1 MQATPNVVI
10 APMSLDY
17 VEGLRDCVDAVAR
30 ERKYLATTSG
40 FSLEET
46 ERYVLDLATH
56 EDIQLVALDGDQ
68 VVGWCDIRRSR
79 TEGFSHGG
87 TLGMGVAAAYRRQG
101 IGKRL
106 LSTAL
111 DAARKHGL
119 ERVQL
124 DVFAANTA
132 AVALYRRAG
141 FKEEGRRV
149 RGRRID
155 DVYDDVLL
163 MAVLL

>member
-1 MQATPNVVI
+1 MQATPNVII

-56 EDIQLVALDGDQ
+56 EDVQLVALDGDQ

-79 TEGFSHGG
+79 TEGFTHGG
-87 TLGMGVAAAYRRQG
+87 TLGMGVAAAYRGQG

-106 LSTAL
+106 LEAAL
-111 DAARKHGL
+111 AAARSKGL
-119 ERVQL
+119 VRVQL
-124 DVFAANTA
+124 DVFVANTA
-132 AVALYRRAG
+132 AVALYRRAV
-141 FKEEGRRV
+141 FKAECRRERV
-149 RGRRID
+149 RQID
-155 DVYDDVLL
+155 GVYDDVLL
-163 MAVLL
+163 MAVLF

>member
-1 MQATPNVVI
+1 MQATPNVTI

-17 VEGLRDCVDAVAR
+17 VESLRDCVDAVAR

-56 EDIQLVALDGDQ
+56 DDVQLVALDGEQ

-79 TEGFSHGG
+79 TEGFTHGG
-87 TLGMGVAAAYRRQG
+87 TLGMGVAAGYRGQR

-106 LSTAL
+106 LEAAL
-111 DAARKHGL
+111 AAARKKGL
-119 ERVQL
+119 TRVQL
-124 DVFAANTA
+124 DVFAGNTV
-132 AVALYRRAG
+132 AVDLYRRAG
-141 FKEEGRRV
+141 FKEEGRRE
-149 RGRRID
+149 RGRQVD
-155 DVYDDVLL
+155 GVYDDVLL
-163 MAVLL
+163 MAMLF